1 MWRMYISMG
10 EKGRSNRKARSFLFS
25 SRVKIGKKI
34 NDTCVTLL
42 QSVIFFCSLSFS
54 RNVDRCKNWNGKI
67 NEEYTSFFF
76 FACKLTNESYVTRRT
91 VARPNLTL
99 LANTSYLPPHPPS
112 VHSLYSCCPCIKP
125 LSVDWTA
132 VLQTQA
138 VWWMNTTRYIVD
150 TSIYRRGLYYYI
162 NNFELPRLA
171 KHSSIIQLSNSRMK
185 EDEFSVPRVRN

>member
-1 MWRMYISMG
+1 MKRGDQI
-10 EKGRSNRKARSFLFS
+10 EKLVVFSSLLAWKLAKKLTILVLLFYKVLFFFALFLF
-25 SRVKIGKKI
+25 RETLTDVKIETEKL
-34 NDTCVTLL
+34 T
-42 QSVIFFCSLSFS
+42 
-54 RNVDRCKNWNGKI
+54 KNI
-67 NEEYTSFFF
+67 YPFFF

-99 LANTSYLPPHPPS
+99 LANTSYPPPHPPS

-125 LSVDWTA
+125 LSVDWTT